1 MRKDRLIGVAYG
13 EPIENW
19 GEKTKSPCLCAGIAK
34 HYSQHQLYPMI
45 IELYEKV

>member
-1 MRKDRLIGVAYG
+1 MVSRLRIGGKRLNPHACVH
-13 EPIENW
+13 
-19 GEKTKSPCLCAGIAK
+19 GIAK